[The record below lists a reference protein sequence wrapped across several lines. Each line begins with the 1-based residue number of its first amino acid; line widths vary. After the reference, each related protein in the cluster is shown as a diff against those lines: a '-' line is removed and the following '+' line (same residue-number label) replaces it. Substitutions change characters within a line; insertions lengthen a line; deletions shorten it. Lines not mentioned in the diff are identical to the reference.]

1 MAARESP
8 WTLSSLFL
16 VGSGVLLIGVGFYF
30 LFLRPSLLPEDIR
43 YMNLTPAEL
52 QSIGSRLEAWLTHVF
67 RVMGGYITAT
77 GVLAVALAI
86 TSFRQHHPIAA
97 VGAMLGGAASIGW
110 MAAVNFM
117 INSDFKWLLLGMAL
131 LWACSLLL
139 FVWEVVRSSGADH
152 PALRGTNTGA
162 AQV

>member
-1 MAARESP
+1 
-8 WTLSSLFL
+8 
-16 VGSGVLLIGVGFYF
+16 
-30 LFLRPSLLPEDIR
+30 
-43 YMNLTPAEL
+43 
-52 QSIGSRLEAWLTHVF
+52 
-67 RVMGGYITAT
+67 MGGYITAT
-77 GVLAVALAI
+77 GVLAIALAA

-117 INSDFKWLLLGMAL
+117 INSDFRWVLLGMAL

-139 FVWEVVRSSGADH
+139 FVWEVARSSGADH
-152 PALRGTNTGA
+152 PALRRTNSEA

>member
-1 MAARESP
+1 MAAKESP

-52 QSIGSRLEAWLTHVF
+52 QQIGSRLGAWLTHVF

-77 GVLAVALAI
+77 GVLAIALAS

-97 VGAMLGGAASIGW
+97 VGAILGGAASIGW
-110 MAAVNFM
+110 MTAVNFM
-117 INSDFKWLLLGMAL
+117 INSDFKWMLLGMAL
-131 LWACSLLL
+131 LWACSLML
-139 FVWEVVRSSGADH
+139 FVWEVARSSGADH
-152 PALRGTNTGA
+152 PARRGTNAGA
-162 AQV
+162 A